1 MAYNGEIV
9 FNLKKYKEM
18 KTVVSNVLL
27 VAVMLLWVVGV
38 DYMPVMKV
46 LGLPLFIL
54 AFALWVNWS
63 RTFRKVSEWMDRN
76 MFNE

>member
-1 MAYNGEIV
+1 
-9 FNLKKYKEM
+9 M
-18 KTVVSNVLL
+18 KTIVSNVLP

-46 LGLPLFIL
+46 LGLPLFIG

-63 RTFRKVSEWMDRN
+63 KTFRKLSKWMD
-76 MFNE
+76 

>member
-1 MAYNGEIV
+1 
-9 FNLKKYKEM
+9 M
-18 KTVVSNVLL
+18 KNRLVSLGVDGLL

-46 LGLPLFIL
+46 LGLPLFVG

-63 RTFRKVSEWMDRN
+63 KTFRKVSEWMDRN

>member
-1 MAYNGEIV
+1 M
-9 FNLKKYKEM
+9 KKRL
-18 KTVVSNVLL
+18 VSWGVDALL

-46 LGLPLFIL
+46 LGLPLFIG

-63 RTFRKVSEWMDRN
+63 QSWKMLSEWMDAGMRGE
-76 MFNE
+76 FDE

>member
-1 MAYNGEIV
+1 
-9 FNLKKYKEM
+9 M
-18 KTVVSNVLL
+18 KTIVSNVLL

-46 LGLPLFIL
+46 LGLPLLIA

-63 RTFRKVSEWMDRN
+63 NTFRKVSEWMDAGK
-76 MFNE
+76 

>member
-1 MAYNGEIV
+1 MLV
-9 FNLKKYKEM
+9 M
-18 KTVVSNVLL
+18 KTAVSNVLL

-46 LGLPLFIL
+46 LGLRLFIG

-63 RTFRKVSEWMDRN
+63 QSWQKVSKWMDRD

>member
-1 MAYNGEIV
+1 
-9 FNLKKYKEM
+9 M
-18 KTVVSNVLL
+18 KTIVSNCLL

-46 LGLPLFIL
+46 LGLPLFIG

-63 RTFRKVSEWMDRN
+63 ETFRKVSEWMD
-76 MFNE
+76 

>member
-1 MAYNGEIV
+1 
-9 FNLKKYKEM
+9 M
-18 KTVVSNVLL
+18 KTIVSNCLL

-46 LGLPLFIL
+46 LGLPLFIG
-54 AFALWVNWS
+54 AFALWVSWS
-63 RTFRKVSEWMDRN
+63 KTFRKVSEWIDRN

>member
-1 MAYNGEIV
+1 M
-9 FNLKKYKEM
+9 KKRLISWG
-18 KTVVSNVLL
+18 VDALL

-46 LGLPLFIL
+46 LGLPLFIG

-63 RTFRKVSEWMDRN
+63 MTFRKLSKWMD
-76 MFNE
+76 

>member
-1 MAYNGEIV
+1 M
-9 FNLKKYKEM
+9 KKRL
-18 KTVVSNVLL
+18 VSWGVDALL

-46 LGLPLFIL
+46 LGLPLFIG

-63 RTFRKVSEWMDRN
+63 ETFRKLSKWMD
-76 MFNE
+76 

>member
-1 MAYNGEIV
+1 MLNILS
-9 FNLKKYKEM
+9 NKEG
-18 KTVVSNVLL
+18 KTMNKRLVSWGVDALL

-46 LGLPLFIL
+46 LGLPLFIA

-63 RTFRKVSEWMDRN
+63 STFRKVSEWMD
-76 MFNE
+76 

>member
-1 MAYNGEIV
+1 
-9 FNLKKYKEM
+9 M
-18 KTVVSNVLL
+18 KTIVSNVLL

-46 LGLPLFIL
+46 LGLPLLIA

-63 RTFRKVSEWMDRN
+63 QSWKRLSEWMDAGMRGE
-76 MFNE
+76 FDE

>member
-1 MAYNGEIV
+1 
-9 FNLKKYKEM
+9 M
-18 KTVVSNVLL
+18 KTAVSNVLL

-46 LGLPLFIL
+46 LGLRLFIG

-63 RTFRKVSEWMDRN
+63 QSWQKVSKWMDRD

>member
-1 MAYNGEIV
+1 
-9 FNLKKYKEM
+9 M
-18 KTVVSNVLL
+18 KTIASNCLL

-46 LGLPLFIL
+46 LGLPLFIG

-63 RTFRKVSEWMDRN
+63 STFRKVSEWMDGE
-76 MFNE
+76 FNE

>member
-1 MAYNGEIV
+1 
-9 FNLKKYKEM
+9 M
-18 KTVVSNVLL
+18 KTIVSNVLF

-46 LGLPLFIL
+46 LGLPLFIG

-63 RTFRKVSEWMDRN
+63 ETFRKLSEWMD
-76 MFNE
+76 

>member
-1 MAYNGEIV
+1 
-9 FNLKKYKEM
+9 M
-18 KTVVSNVLL
+18 KSLFANVLL

-46 LGLPLFIL
+46 LGLPLFIG

-63 RTFRKVSEWMDRN
+63 ETFRKLSKWMD
-76 MFNE
+76 

>member
-1 MAYNGEIV
+1 
-9 FNLKKYKEM
+9 M
-18 KTVVSNVLL
+18 KTIVSNVLL

-46 LGLPLFIL
+46 LGLPLFIG

-63 RTFRKVSEWMDRN
+63 KTFRKLSKWMDTGRRGE
-76 MFNE
+76 FNE